1 VTLEALALVMRY
13 VLLVN
18 DHVEPEAL
26 ASPSGTCGWSRSQ
39 GSHRDSRTATHR
51 AGDPAVNVRPGPY
64 LPTVP
69 TIYQRKVTLKGSH
82 PPIWRRLVVAEKL
95 NFERPQPARP
105 RPASKPR
112 GRARAG
118 A

>member
-1 VTLEALALVMRY
+1 MREVVGAAHGLEALALVM
-13 VLLVN
+13 
-18 DHVEPEAL
+18 
-26 ASPSGTCGWSRSQ
+26 
-39 GSHRDSRTATHR
+39 HRVD
-51 AGDPAVNVRPGPY
+51 AVNVRPGPY

-112 GRARAG
+112 AG

>member
-1 VTLEALALVMRY
+1 
-13 VLLVN
+13 
-18 DHVEPEAL
+18 
-26 ASPSGTCGWSRSQ
+26 
-39 GSHRDSRTATHR
+39 
-51 AGDPAVNVRPGPY
+51 
-64 LPTVP
+64 VP
-69 TIYQRKVTLKGSH
+69 NIYIYQRKVTLKGSR